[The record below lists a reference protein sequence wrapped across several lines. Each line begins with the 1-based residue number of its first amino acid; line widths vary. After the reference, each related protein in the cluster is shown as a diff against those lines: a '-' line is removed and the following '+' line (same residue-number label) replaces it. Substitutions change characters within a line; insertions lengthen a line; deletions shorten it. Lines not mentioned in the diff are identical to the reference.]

1 METVMTTWLSAGI
14 IFTFAAIVFV
24 LYRWGNIRCVGVTPV
39 KTFTFIAILFTS
51 GLDVGLIM
59 FPLTEFASYADVA
72 TSPEYDFTNPLAI
85 EFGFWAFLIW
95 SFYFLT
101 CFYFCVIEPRVRFF
115 DLALIKLINNIVI
128 IGTCAFTAYLLLIN
142 LPWYVPELGDGESV
156 ISSFYLIVFLVIAAA
171 VYSSTNIRYVRMLSL
186 ASTWLFVGLIAL
198 MWSGAFLSE
207 NSGIGEFANTVAL
220 LGGYFSN
227 IHEFVLPLNDYHE
240 FYLYWWFAW
249 SIMIGQ
255 FTSRFV
261 GGLRTYQVL
270 AAMVIFP
277 SIPIAIW
284 FTVLY
289 YYSANGLEVTGFY
302 NIAMAIVGITFVI
315 NSLDSLIRLYTDN
328 LNLGAARLGRVKY
341 FLGNVIALSLLTLL
355 FKLDFLQIQWV
366 GSVVIG
372 LFFACF
378 AYILLTKY
386 KTVSEIKCSP
396 KENQIDF
403 NKIELIN

>member
-1 METVMTTWLSAGI
+1 MTTWLSAGI
-14 IFTFAAIVFV
+14 LFTFAAIAFV

-59 FPLTEFASYADVA
+59 FPLTEFAGYADLVA
-72 TSPEYDFTNPLAI
+72 SPEYSFTNALSI

-95 SFYFLT
+95 GFYFLT
-101 CFYFCVIEPRVRFF
+101 CFYFCVIEPRVQFF
-115 DLALIKLINNIVI
+115 QIPLIKLINNVVI
-128 IGTCAFTAYLLLIN
+128 IGTCAFTAYLLLSN
-142 LPWYVPELGDGESV
+142 LPWYVPELGDGES
-156 ISSFYLIVFLVIAAA
+156 IIGSFYLIVFLVIAAS
-171 VYSSTNIRYVRMLSL
+171 VYSSTNIRYVRLLSL
-186 ASTWLFVGLIAL
+186 ATTWLFIGLIAV
-198 MWSGAFLSE
+198 MWAGAFLVEGS
-207 NSGIGEFANTVAL
+207 SIGEFASTISL
-220 LGGYFSN
+220 LGGYFGN

-255 FTSRFV
+255 FAARFV

-270 AAMVIFP
+270 AAMLIFP

-289 YYSANGLEVTGFY
+289 YYSVNGLETAGFY
-302 NIAMAIVGITFVI
+302 NIMMAIVGITFVI

-328 LNLGAARLGRVKY
+328 LNLSVARVGKVKY
-341 FLGNVIALSLLTLL
+341 LLGNLIALSLLTLL

-366 GSVVIG
+366 GAVVIG
-372 LFFACF
+372 LFFTCF
-378 AYILLTKY
+378 GYILLTKF
-386 KTVSEIKCSP
+386 KVVSEIECSP
-396 KENQIDF
+396 KENKIDF
-403 NKIELIN
+403 NKIELIS

>member
-1 METVMTTWLSAGI
+1 MSAWLSAGML
-14 IFTFAAIVFV
+14 FTFSAIAFV

-59 FPLTEFASYADVA
+59 FPLTEFSGYADLA
-72 TSPEYDFTNPLAI
+72 TSPEYGFTNPLAI
-85 EFGFWAFLIW
+85 EFGFWAFLIC

-115 DLALIKLINNIVI
+115 EIPLVKFINNVVI
-128 IGTCAFTAYLLLIN
+128 IGTCAFTAYLLLSN
-142 LPWYVPELGDGESV
+142 LPWYLPELGDGES
-156 ISSFYLIVFLVIAAA
+156 IIGSFYLIVLLVIAFA
-171 VYSSTNIRYVRMLSL
+171 VYSSTNIRYVRILSL
-186 ASTWLFVGLIAL
+186 ATTWLFIALIAI
-198 MWSGAFLSE
+198 MWSGAFFGE
-207 NSGIGEFANTVAL
+207 NSGIGEFANTFSM
-220 LGGYFSN
+220 LGSYFGN
-227 IHEFVLPLNDYHE
+227 IHEFMLPMNDYHE

-270 AAMVIFP
+270 IAMLVFP

-284 FTVLY
+284 FSVLY
-289 YYSANGLEVTGFY
+289 YYSMNGIETAGFY
-302 NIAMAIVGITFVI
+302 NIAMAIVGITFVV

-328 LNLGAARLGRVKY
+328 LNIGVARMGKVKY
-341 FLGNVIALSLLTLL
+341 FFGNIVVLSLLTLL

-366 GSVVIG
+366 GAVVIG
-372 LFFACF
+372 LFFTCF
-378 AYILLTKY
+378 GYILFSKF
-386 KTVSEIKCSP
+386 KEVAAIDNSP
-396 KENQIDF
+396 KANEIDF
-403 NKIELIN
+403 TKLEKIS

>member
-1 METVMTTWLSAGI
+1 MTTWLSAGL
-14 IFTFAAIVFV
+14 IFTFAAIAFV

-59 FPLTEFASYADVA
+59 FPLTEFAGYADLA
-72 TSPEYDFTNPLAI
+72 TSPEYAFTNPLAI

-95 SFYFLT
+95 GFYFLT
-101 CFYFCVIEPRVRFF
+101 CFYFCVIEPKVKFF
-115 DLALIKLINNIVI
+115 ELPLVKLINNVVI
-128 IGTCAFTAYLLLIN
+128 IGTCAFTAYLLLTN
-142 LPWYVPELGDGESV
+142 LPWYVPSLGDGES
-156 ISSFYLIVFLVIAAA
+156 IIGSFYLIVFLVIAAA
-171 VYSSTNIRYVRMLSL
+171 VYSSTSIRYVRLLSL
-186 ASTWLFVGLIAL
+186 ATTWLFIGLIAL
-198 MWSGAFLSE
+198 MWGGAFLSE
-207 NSGIGEFANTVAL
+207 NSSIAEFASTVSL
-220 LGGYFSN
+220 IGGYFGN

-255 FTSRFV
+255 FTARFV

-270 AAMVIFP
+270 AAMLVFP

-289 YYSANGLEVTGFY
+289 YYSSNGLDTTGFY

-328 LNLGAARLGRVKY
+328 LNLSVARLGRVKY
-341 FLGNVIALSLLTLL
+341 FLGNLIALSLLTLL

-366 GSVVIG
+366 GAVVIG
-372 LFFACF
+372 LFFTCF
-378 AYILLTKY
+378 GYILLTKY
-386 KTVSEIKCSP
+386 KAVSEIDSSP
-396 KENQIDF
+396 KENEIDF
-403 NKIELIN
+403 NKIELIK

>member
-1 METVMTTWLSAGI
+1 MTAWLSAGI
-14 IFTFAAIVFV
+14 LFTFAAIAFV

-59 FPLTEFASYADVA
+59 FPLTEFSGYADLA
-72 TSPEYDFTNPLAI
+72 TSPEYAFTNPLAI

-95 SFYFLT
+95 GFYFLT

-115 DLALIKLINNIVI
+115 EIPLIKLINNVVI
-128 IGTCAFTAYLLLIN
+128 IGTCAFTAYLLLTN
-142 LPWYVPELGDGESV
+142 LPWYVPELGDGES
-156 ISSFYLIVFLVIAAA
+156 IIGSFYLIVFVVIGVA
-171 VYSSTNIRYVRMLSL
+171 VYSSTSIRYVRLLSL
-186 ASTWLFVGLIAL
+186 ATTWLFIGLIAL
-198 MWSGAFLSE
+198 MWAGAFLSE
-207 NSGIGEFANTVAL
+207 SSSIGKFATTIAL
-220 LGGYFSN
+220 IGGYFGN

-255 FTSRFV
+255 FTARFV

-270 AAMVIFP
+270 AAMLIFP

-284 FTVLY
+284 FSILY
-289 YYSANGLEVTGFY
+289 YYSANGLETAGFY

-328 LNLGAARLGRVKY
+328 LNLTVTRLGRVKY
-341 FLGNVIALSLLTLL
+341 FLGNLTALSLLTLL

-366 GSVVIG
+366 GAVVIG
-372 LFFACF
+372 LFFTCF
-378 AYILLTKY
+378 GYILFTKF
-386 KTVSEIKCSP
+386 KVVSEIECSP
-396 KENQIDF
+396 KENKIDF
-403 NKIELIN
+403 NKIELVN

>member
-1 METVMTTWLSAGI
+1 MTSWLSAGI
-14 IFTFAAIVFV
+14 LFTFTAIAFV

-59 FPLTEFASYADVA
+59 FPLTEFAGYADLA
-72 TSPEYDFTNPLAI
+72 ASPEYSFTNPLAI

-95 SFYFLT
+95 GFYFLT
-101 CFYFCVIEPRVRFF
+101 CFYFCVIEPHVKFF
-115 DLALIKLINNIVI
+115 EIPLIKVINNVVI
-128 IGTCAFTAYLLLIN
+128 IGTCAFTAYLLLTN
-142 LPWYVPELGDGESV
+142 LPWYIPELGDGESA
-156 ISSFYLIVFLVIAAA
+156 ISSFYLIVFLVIASA
-171 VYSSTNIRYVRMLSL
+171 VYSSTNIRYVRILSL
-186 ASTWLFVGLIAL
+186 ASTWLFIGLIAL

-207 NSGIGEFANTVAL
+207 GSSISEFANTVAL
-220 LGGYFSN
+220 LGGYFGN

-255 FTSRFV
+255 FTARFV

-270 AAMVIFP
+270 LAMVVFP

-328 LNLGAARLGRVKY
+328 LNLSVARLGRVKY
-341 FLGNVIALSLLTLL
+341 FLGNLVALSLLTLL

-366 GSVVIG
+366 GAVVIG

-378 AYILLTKY
+378 GYILLTKY
-386 KTVSEIKCSP
+386 KEVSQIECSP
-396 KENQIDF
+396 KENEIDF